1 MLEYFNCIDG
11 KLFYIKSNCVE
22 NTLSES
28 VLIKYQFVFTK
39 ETFLSVETT
48 PEYNEQ
54 TVCLVPSFPMAWA
67 VQFFT
72 PRLGKSNHSG

>member
-28 VLIKYQFVFTK
+28 VLIKYQFVLTK

-48 PEYNEQ
+48 PEYNKQ
-54 TVCLVPSFPMAWA
+54 TVCLVPSFPMA
-67 VQFFT
+67 VQSVSSDW
-72 PRLGKSNHSG
+72 PDSLN